1 MLRVRRT
8 LSSFAGAAERA
19 LMPDTNAPVSAGLP
33 EQPPPEMSTPSNPK
47 TAPPVVS
54 RASIWLHRLLVLL
67 FVFIC
72 AATGVLLVIVPWLP
86 QWGDNSLLI
95 RFPGLR
101 PVLTHGFFR
110 GLCSGLGLMDI
121 WIGFSEAIHYHEDK
135 QP

>member
-1 MLRVRRT
+1 MLRESRT
-8 LSSFAGAAERA
+8 ASSFAGAAERA
-19 LMPDTNAPVSAGLP
+19 LMPDTNVPLGTGLR
-33 EQPPPEMSTPSNPK
+33 EQTPPETPSSPDSP
-47 TAPPVVS
+47 TASPALS

-72 AATGVLLVIVPWLP
+72 AATGVLLVILPWLP

-101 PVLTHGFFR
+101 PLITHGFFR
-110 GLCSGLGLMDI
+110 GICSGLGLLDI

-135 QP
+135 LP